1 MSPDEL
7 ASKLLE
13 LLTDRVKRVQNRE
26 GGAVNVCQVSQEES
40 IEKLVR
46 RIVQDNLS
54 EMELNA
60 SEKITYATLD
70 PNTTRVANENQKE
83 ERLRRKMRALINYP
97 DHFALESVKERWL
110 RSKQLLKWIQDAISS
125 GQLKD
130 PGTPGCPVVTHG
142 ATNLSNAITIASEA
156 LRHCPRNNTSPAQN
170 YAIVNYRRRGVPYVQ
185 AKPIKLFDK
194 N

>member
-54 EMELNA
+54 EMEVKA
-60 SEKITYATLD
+60 I
-70 PNTTRVANENQKE
+70 
-83 ERLRRKMRALINYP
+83 RKVLV
-97 DHFALESVKERWL
+97 ESAY
-110 RSKQLLKWIQDAISS
+110 LK
-125 GQLKD
+125 
-130 PGTPGCPVVTHG
+130 C
-142 ATNLSNAITIASEA
+142 
-156 LRHCPRNNTSPAQN
+156 
-170 YAIVNYRRRGVPYVQ
+170 
-185 AKPIKLFDK
+185 
-194 N
+194 

>member
-1 MSPDEL
+1 STSSTSGMDEPPQTDEQTVAKPEPVVNSNPEPSQTPEKDHKLHSGMSPDEL

-26 GGAVNVCQVSQEES
+26 GA
-40 IEKLVR
+40 
-46 RIVQDNLS
+46 
-54 EMELNA
+54 
-60 SEKITYATLD
+60 
-70 PNTTRVANENQKE
+70 
-83 ERLRRKMRALINYP
+83 
-97 DHFALESVKERWL
+97 
-110 RSKQLLKWIQDAISS
+110 KQLLKWIQDAISS